1 MFRNYLGLINQ
12 DSKPAARITF
22 SAGEQKEVFTIGWL
36 DPSGRLVAKNKLQV
50 TIQSS
55 SLFSKQGHIIPVS
68 LTRRKAQLN
77 V

>member
-50 TIQSS
+50 TKYHPHLCFQNRDT
-55 SLFSKQGHIIPVS
+55 LDVFP
-68 LTRRKAQLN
+68 
-77 V
+77 